1 MFRAFILLLA
11 MLTSTPALARPVKI
25 IETLQ
30 PDLYN
35 GVQITGIDLSF
46 ADSFLKER
54 AESDAK
60 AARQRAAAGLPM
72 LDPEAYPSAP
82 AEPETYDTLPFKQMF
97 PLVVRDVTRE
107 HGLTSGRR
115 VKLNVTLETLK
126 TADAAIAILLAA
138 SSDALEGSVDIVDA
152 NDGSSLGRLRVTI
165 ARARSGLLGM
175 AIRGNGLRERLSKE
189 FALELSKELNGR
201 KKNILED
208 ANISTVGA

>member
-1 MFRAFILLLA
+1 MYRAFILLLA
-11 MLTSTPALARPVKI
+11 MLITTPALARPVKV

-35 GVQITGIDLSF
+35 GVQITGVDISF

-60 AARQRAAAGLPM
+60 AARRRAAAGLQA
-72 LDPEAYPSAP
+72 LDPDAYPAAL

-97 PLVVRDVTRE
+97 PLVLRDVTHER
-107 HGLTSGRR
+107 GLTSGRR
-115 VKLNVTLETLK
+115 VKLNITLETLK

-152 NDGSSLGRLRVTI
+152 NDGRSLGRLRITI
-165 ARARSGLLGM
+165 ARARSGLIGM
-175 AIRGNGLRERLSKE
+175 AVRGNGLRERLSKE
-189 FALELSKELNGR
+189 FALELAKELSGR
-201 KKNILED
+201 KNNVLDD